1 MKFINRCVITLKP
14 KVTLVDW
21 VKSLEHADIPDVWDF
36 EGGAYLLDD
45 HETEDALLKD
55 IEQKA
60 TAMLENE
67 LATWTED
74 ENLWPEKRDYQSLQE
89 LFEIHIAVAAFDT
102 SKENLLRADVADIL

>member
-1 MKFINRCVITLKP
+1 MKFINRCVVTLKP
-14 KVTLVDW
+14 KAALVDW
-21 VKSLEHADIPDVWDF
+21 VNSLDTEVPDIWDF

-45 HETEDALLKD
+45 HESEETLMKD

-74 ENLWPEKRDYQSLQE
+74 ENLWPQKRDYQNLTE
-89 LFEIHIAVAAFDT
+89 LFDLHIAVAAFDT
-102 SKENLLRADVADIL
+102 SKENLLRANVADIL